1 MSLKGIISI
10 SGKGGLYQ
18 VVAQGKN
25 NVIVKSIE
33 DGRKFPAF
41 ASSKISA
48 LDDISIYTV
57 EEDVLLNEVYKKMY
71 DHLKGKEALDHKED
85 IDKLRK
91 SFKEVLPEY
100 DEERVTN
107 TDVKKL
113 FQWYNILIKADLLK
127 FEEEVSEEK
136 TAKTEKA
143 TAKPKA
149 KAKAK
154 PKKATSEEE

>member
-48 LDDISIYTV
+48 LDDISIYTI
-57 EEDVLLNEVYKKMY
+57 EEDVLLNEVYKKMH
-71 DHLKGKEALDHKED
+71 DLLKGKEALDHKED

-91 SFKEVLPEY
+91 SLKEVLPEY

-136 TAKTEKA
+136 ASNSEKA
-143 TAKPKA
+143 PAKPKA